1 MAYYVL
7 FGINGT
13 IIQENYYKTVK
24 CQEYIK
30 KSTMQK
36 FSTFEEAEQAA
47 LDHLAA
53 ILPYYIPI
61 PNHIEL
67 NDMITKNKLYRASK
81 GEKS

>member
-7 FGINGT
+7 FGYNGT
-13 IIQENYYKTVK
+13 IIQENYYKTLK

-30 KSTMQK
+30 KSTMKK

-47 LDHLAA
+47 LNHLAA
-53 ILPYYIPI
+53 IVPYYVPI

-67 NDMITKNKLYRASK
+67 NEMVTKNKLYRASK